1 MTGLALDRPTRSR
14 REVASTPAPLHPES
28 EREEIAYRLVRAA
41 AKRSY
46 DPDTD
51 IDWPESI
58 ANDRFFLPEHRVSL
72 YGTPLWERMSQEQ
85 RIVLSRHEV
94 ASMAQAGVW
103 FEVILGQLLFRFIYD
118 EDYVSQHTRWALT
131 EIADECRHSMMFG
144 RLVQALVGDQ
154 HRPSP
159 QTLFLGRLMKT
170 IANPVEGFADILI
183 AEEILDMIQREV
195 MVEETV
201 QPLVRAVSQLHV
213 TEEARHV
220 KFARDELARR
230 MQRLNRAQLL
240 RVRYLVAISAAVIAD
255 ALVKASCYEA
265 AGLDPREA
273 KRAERHSMQRKETK
287 RWAASKLTAFF
298 SDLGLIDKGATRR
311 IWVQAGLLDA

>member
-1 MTGLALDRPTRSR
+1 MTGLALDRS
-14 REVASTPAPLHPES
+14 STPPDRSTATPVPPRTGS
-28 EREEIAYRLVRAA
+28 DREQIAYRLLRAA

-51 IDWPESI
+51 IEWPQTI
-58 ANDRFFLPEHRVSL
+58 ANDRFFLPEQRVSL
-72 YGTPLWERMSQEQ
+72 YGTRLWPRMSEEQ

-118 EDYVSQHTRWALT
+118 EDYTSRHTRWALT
-131 EIADECRHSMMFG
+131 EIADECRHSMMFA
-144 RLVQALVGDQ
+144 RLVETLVGDQ
-154 HRPSP
+154 HRPAP
-159 QTLFLGRLMKT
+159 ETIFLGRLMKT

-183 AEEILDMIQREV
+183 AEELLDMIQREA
-195 MVEETV
+195 MVDETI

-230 MQRLNRAQLL
+230 MGRLNRAQLL
-240 RVRYLVAISAAVIAD
+240 RVRSLVAISAAVIAD
-255 ALVKASCYEA
+255 ALIRPTCYEA
-265 AGLDPREA
+265 VGLDPREA
-273 KRAERHSMQRKETK
+273 KSAERHSEHRNETK

-298 SDLGLIDKGATRR
+298 SDVGLIDRGPTRR
-311 IWVQAGLLDA
+311 IWVRAGLLAA